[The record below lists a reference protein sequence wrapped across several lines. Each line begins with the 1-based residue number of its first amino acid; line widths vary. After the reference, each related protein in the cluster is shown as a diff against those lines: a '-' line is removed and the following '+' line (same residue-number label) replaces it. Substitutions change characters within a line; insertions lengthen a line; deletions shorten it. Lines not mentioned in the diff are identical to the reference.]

1 MLGQCY
7 LETYDLEMRR
17 QSNKIGQLILIF
29 NNKDTRE
36 QQRLSVFCL
45 IVDFE
50 QEVFNPF

>member
-29 NNKDTRE
+29 NNKDTRTTTVVGV
-36 QQRLSVFCL
+36 LSYC
-45 IVDFE
+45 
-50 QEVFNPF
+50 